1 MPLISSALPNL
12 INGVSQQPPALRLP
26 SQGEVQENGL
36 SSVVDGLT
44 KRPATRHIAT
54 LPNIPASVS
63 SAFLHT
69 IRRGDNL
76 EFYSMV
82 ITAGSILVYDELGVQ
97 QTVNPTTG
105 ALNYLSGISDPASQV
120 TATTIADFTF
130 IVNKNKVV
138 AKSTAKHP
146 ARNPEA
152 LVYIKQ
158 ADYSSEYE
166 LTITKGGSTRTQKL
180 TTKSSSQADT
190 AATQNAE
197 QSIQTDRIAQN
208 LRHNVAVATSHYDN
222 IQNTTAHTGLTYT
235 LFGNVI
241 YIQGNSA
248 SDDFEVSV
256 KDSNGNQDIFAY
268 KGQTGDFKKL
278 PPDGPE
284 GFVVQIIG
292 DNAKNQDDYY
302 VQLSVG
308 TNGTKF
314 YKECAKPDS
323 EKDFDNTTMPHV
335 LIREANGTFTF
346 KPNTWDERKVGDEDT
361 NPFPSFIGFKIND
374 IFFHRNRLGFL
385 SDENVIFSQSAEYYN
400 FFNTTTLT
408 FVESNPIDVA
418 VSNNQIS
425 ILKQAIPFS
434 ESLLLFS
441 DLNQFRLS
449 AGEILAAD
457 TVAVDVT
464 TQFEADLLSKP
475 VGAGKYVYFATKR
488 GDFGGVREYFVETDT
503 ETNDAADI
511 TAHVPTYVK
520 GQITKL
526 AASSNEDLL
535 LMLTDGEKDVVY
547 VYKWYFNKNEKLQS
561 SWSKFKIGE
570 VFKAKE
576 PSATVEILQA
586 EFDGS
591 EIVMLVK
598 YTYPEGT
605 FASGGGGVIQTTK
618 TEVTLERLQLSRDIT
633 EDQTDD
639 KIPVLLDR
647 RFEVGSG
654 GSYTSGH
661 NVPYYYLDDAGSRQ
675 SFNVAYDGVAPRFPQ
690 NNPYSNAVI
699 PTGVDAHIDD
709 FLTFVSQD
717 GSEIPAKDVPQ
728 AITDGKRVWGG
739 LKYTFKY
746 QFSEQVIKNN
756 NVAITTGRM
765 QIRNF
770 HIVFSDTSFF
780 KVKIRP
786 DNRNE
791 TVKTFT
797 GRVLGSEQNKLG
809 VTPIATGSF
818 KVPVL
823 AESSKVTITIESD
836 SHLPCA
842 FQSAEYEAMYKDR
855 TRRL

>member
-44 KRPATRHIAT
+44 KRPASRHIAT
-54 LPNIPASVS
+54 LPNIPASIS

-76 EFYSMV
+76 EFYSLV
-82 ITAGSILVYDELGVQ
+82 ITSGSIFVYDELGVQ

-130 IVNKNKVV
+130 IVNKNKTV

-166 LTITKGGSTRTQKL
+166 LTVTKGGSTRTQKL

-190 AATQNAE
+190 AATQTAE
-197 QSIQTDRIAQN
+197 QSIQTDRIAAN
-208 LRHNVAVATSHYDN
+208 LRHNVAVATSHYDS
-222 IQNTTAHTGLTYT
+222 IQNATAHTGLTYT

-284 GFVVQIIG
+284 GFVVQVIG

-302 VQLSVG
+302 VQLAVG

-511 TAHVPTYVK
+511 TAHVPTYIE
-520 GQITKL
+520 GQIRKL

-570 VFKAKE
+570 VFKAKDT
-576 PSATVEILQA
+576 SATIEILQA

-598 YTYPEGT
+598 YSYAEGT
-605 FASGGGGVIQTTK
+605 LSGSNVVTGTK

-654 GSYTSGH
+654 GSYTTGH

-675 SFNVAYDGVAPRFPQ
+675 SFNVAYDGVAPRFPVGQ
-690 NNPYSNAVI
+690 ANAGSPI
-699 PTGVDAHIDD
+699 PTSVAAHIDD

-728 AITDGKRVWGG
+728 AITDGKKVWGG

-791 TVKTFT
+791 TIKTFT
-797 GRVLGSEQNKLG
+797 GRVLGSEQNKVG
-809 VTPIATGSF
+809 ITPISTGSF

-823 AESSKVTITIESD
+823 AESSKVTITLESD

>member
-54 LPNIPASVS
+54 LPNIPSSVS

-166 LTITKGGSTRTQKL
+166 LTVTKGGSTRTQKL

-197 QSIQTDRIAQN
+197 QSIQTDRIAAN
-208 LRHNVAVATSHYDN
+208 LRHNVAVATSHYDS
-222 IQNTTAHTGLTYT
+222 IQNATAHTGLTYT

-284 GFVVQIIG
+284 GFVVQVIG

-511 TAHVPTYVK
+511 TAHVPTYVE

-570 VFKAKE
+570 VFKAKDT
-576 PSATVEILQA
+576 SATVEILQA

-598 YTYPEGT
+598 YSYAEGT
-605 FASGGGGVIQTTK
+605 SSGSNVVTGTK
-618 TEVTLERLQLSRDIT
+618 TEVTLERLQLSRDVT

-675 SFNVAYDGVAPRFPQ
+675 SFNVAYDGVAPRFPVGQ
-690 NNPYSNAVI
+690 ANGGSPI
-699 PTGVDAHIDD
+699 PTGLTAHIDD

-728 AITDGKRVWGG
+728 AITDGKKVWGG

-791 TVKTFT
+791 TIKTFT
-797 GRVLGSEQNKLG
+797 GRVLGSEQNKVG
-809 VTPIATGSF
+809 ITPIATGSF

>member
-1 MPLISSALPNL
+1 
-12 INGVSQQPPALRLP
+12 
-26 SQGEVQENGL
+26 
-36 SSVVDGLT
+36 
-44 KRPATRHIAT
+44 
-54 LPNIPASVS
+54 
-63 SAFLHT
+63 
-69 IRRGDNL
+69 
-76 EFYSMV
+76 
-82 ITAGSILVYDELGVQ
+82 
-97 QTVNPTTG
+97 
-105 ALNYLSGISDPASQV
+105 
-120 TATTIADFTF
+120 
-130 IVNKNKVV
+130 
-138 AKSTAKHP
+138 
-146 ARNPEA
+146 
-152 LVYIKQ
+152 
-158 ADYSSEYE
+158 
-166 LTITKGGSTRTQKL
+166 
-180 TTKSSSQADT
+180 
-190 AATQNAE
+190 
-197 QSIQTDRIAQN
+197 
-208 LRHNVAVATSHYDN
+208 
-222 IQNTTAHTGLTYT
+222 
-235 LFGNVI
+235 
-241 YIQGNSA
+241 
-248 SDDFEVSV
+248 
-256 KDSNGNQDIFAY
+256 
-268 KGQTGDFKKL
+268 
-278 PPDGPE
+278 
-284 GFVVQIIG
+284 
-292 DNAKNQDDYY
+292 
-302 VQLSVG
+302 
-308 TNGTKF
+308 
-314 YKECAKPDS
+314 
-323 EKDFDNTTMPHV
+323 
-335 LIREANGTFTF
+335 
-346 KPNTWDERKVGDEDT
+346 
-361 NPFPSFIGFKIND
+361 
-374 IFFHRNRLGFL
+374 
-385 SDENVIFSQSAEYYN
+385 
-400 FFNTTTLT
+400 
-408 FVESNPIDVA
+408 
-418 VSNNQIS
+418 
-425 ILKQAIPFS
+425 
-434 ESLLLFS
+434 
-441 DLNQFRLS
+441 
-449 AGEILAAD
+449 
-457 TVAVDVT
+457 VDVT

-488 GDFGGVREYFVETDT
+488 GDFAGVREYYVETDT
-503 ETNDAADI
+503 ETNDAADVS
-511 TAHVPTYVK
+511 AHVPTYIQ
-520 GQITKL
+520 GQIRKL

-570 VFKAKE
+570 VFKAKD
-576 PSATVEILQA
+576 SGASVEILQA

-598 YTYPEGT
+598 YSYAEGIQ
-605 FASGGGGVIQTTK
+605 SGSNVLYNTK
-618 TEVTLERLQLSRDIT
+618 VDVTLERLQLSRDVT

-675 SFNVAYDGVAPRFPQ
+675 SFNVAYDGVAVRFPPS
-690 NNPYSNAVI
+690 PYTGLPVPTSN
-699 PTGVDAHIDD
+699 TLHIDD

-717 GSEIPAKDVPQ
+717 GSEIPAKNVPQ
-728 AITDGKRVWGG
+728 AIADGKRVWGG

-797 GRVLGSEQNKLG
+797 GRILGSEQNKLG